1 MAGHSKRHNIKH
13 KKAAEDAKKSKVYS
27 KIAKLIEIAARSGA
41 DPTMNPA
48 LETVLQKA
56 KYNSVPKD
64 VIDKAIKKG
73 SGEKWWANYVTTF
86 YEWYGP
92 WWVALYIKTL
102 SDNTNRTS
110 TNVRS
115 MLNKMWANMAEVWSV
130 SRQFIEKWEILI
142 DGILTE
148 VIVKWNKVQNI
159 LLLDLD
165 KLENDLI
172 ELDIEDYNIELGLCR
187 VTTSKANFIQVRNTL
202 ESLWYNFAGADLVWT
217 STNQVDINDDDL
229 EKIDKIVEMLEDD
242 DDVEQVYINI
252 D

>member
-73 SGEKWWANYVTTF
+73 SGEKWWANYATIF

-130 SRQFIEKWEILI
+130 SRQFIEKWEIII
-142 DGILTE
+142 DGKVYIDT
-148 VIVKWNKVQNI
+148 IKWNEIRNV
-159 LLLDLD
+159 LPFDLD
-165 KLENDLI
+165 KLENDIL
-172 ELDIEDYNIELGLCR
+172 ELDIEDYDVEDGVCR
-187 VTTSKANFIQVRNTL
+187 IVTSKTNFIQVRDAL
-202 ESLWYNFAGADLVWT
+202 ESLWYNFTDADLVRT
-217 STNQVDINDDDL
+217 STNQVDISDGDMD
-229 EKIDKIVEMLEDD
+229 KIDRIVELLEDD
-242 DDVEQVYINI
+242 DDVEQVYTNI